1 MADRVSTRMLLYL
14 SVNSTPPAV
23 SVLAPP
29 SGTVTE
35 NMLLLQVYGTK
46 AWLSGRS
53 PAGFTSR
60 CAELAAPLVVE
71 VSGPNEVA
79 DACGVTRVAGDGT
92 PDPPEKA
99 AVVDT
104 TDVAVV
110 GGAVDVLAMTVEGG
124 TAGEEL
130 SHAVTPTSPEMKAIT
145 VNSIRSVY
153 FMRSP

>member
-1 MADRVSTRMLLYL
+1 M
-14 SVNSTPPAV
+14 
-23 SVLAPP
+23 
-29 SGTVTE
+29 
-35 NMLLLQVYGTK
+35 
-46 AWLSGRS
+46 
-53 PAGFTSR
+53 
-60 CAELAAPLVVE
+60 
-71 VSGPNEVA
+71 A
-79 DACGVTRVAGDGT
+79 DACGGAIRVAGDGT

-124 TAGEEL
+124 TAGEQL
-130 SHAVTPTSPEMKAIT
+130 PHAVTPTSPAMTAIT